1 MECCRIRKILAW
13 QQGEKRRKQ
22 RASHGA
28 ANLFRGKLALSQ
40 AAGRVGIKG
49 KSMSKNGYKVK
60 IDYKKFFP
68 ESEREIELKIGD
80 IIPVGGQFYTVI
92 NENDPGKD
100 ERKMFVILKGAY
112 RQDKE
117 YPNTWHKIIM
127 CSRAAIC
134 RPSYL
139 DRIDSLFDI
148 GQRTMTEIRL
158 RGRGTQIPFT
168 WSYGTRADRI
178 RLMSNKELALLF
190 AATNGCL
197 PDDDYRN
204 AVLPRYEEEQWLEWL
219 QEGVREESED
229 KNG

>member
-1 MECCRIRKILAW
+1 
-13 QQGEKRRKQ
+13 
-22 RASHGA
+22 
-28 ANLFRGKLALSQ
+28 
-40 AAGRVGIKG
+40 
-49 KSMSKNGYKVK
+49 MSENGYKAK
-60 IDYKKFFP
+60 IDYKKIFP

-80 IIPVGGQFYTVI
+80 ILPVGGQFYTVI

-139 DRIDSLFDI
+139 DRIGSLFDI

-158 RGRGTQIPFT
+158 RERGTKIPFT
-168 WSYGTRADRI
+168 WSHGTRADII
-178 RLMSNKELALLF
+178 RMMSNKELALLF

-219 QEGVREESED
+219 QEDVREESED
-229 KNG
+229 RNG